1 MENFYL
7 YLTEKGRKDYLSI
20 PENIRSIFLSIKNE
34 KTIEYILFNDYVLNN
49 INYEK
54 CNIGAQPIIAD
65 IQTSY
70 ILRADEQKEI
80 EVYLEGCTEQV
91 NNADTNN
98 FKLIINNNEIVNID
112 SVIPLDTYGDFI
124 LLINYKKTI
133 IDPTTAYIKYLN
145 GKTESFQLSILPGYD
160 INSVQ
165 LIHDDELE
173 ESNTNY
179 KYAYILME
187 LKDTENNLIS
197 NIGRNLFIN
206 DINILNIIDSKNY
219 KLPYKLSFDDLKK
232 KFRVEIPI
240 SGNGNIT
247 INSQKSGQS
256 LSLEIKAD
264 KIYHNINFKMEPLN
278 NKVNRDN

>member
-1 MENFYL
+1 MIKITEDEANSYDIKLYYSDNINLETKIMVNNYNGNVYL

-197 NIGRNLFIN
+197 NDKDCPLF
-206 DINILNIIDSKNY
+206 
-219 KLPYKLSFDDLKK
+219 
-232 KFRVEIPI
+232 
-240 SGNGNIT
+240 
-247 INSQKSGQS
+247 
-256 LSLEIKAD
+256 
-264 KIYHNINFKMEPLN
+264 
-278 NKVNRDN
+278 